1 MDKLSVLCITQ
12 LIEKFN
18 SNDFAALFDIVQ
30 ETSGWLTKSVHSI
43 AELNTFSDVQKEL
56 LAVAQYIVTGKNLT
70 RRSCNKLITALKN
83 MQKEML
89 EKIKIVLF
97 VTPTIEVELK
107 SNIKKIV
114 IQNQDECIDLAYDMQ
129 EELKYLLYMNSEE
142 VSDEL
147 ENAVDIVLTFEELME
162 GANTC
167 FPIDAFT
174 YDRLYLTSKLNKIEK
189 EKSKIL
195 LTGSSYTMVGLLEDK
210 MPALSS
216 NVAVNAQDLYYS
228 MLSVKEAIN
237 RSENLDTIVMS
248 FAYYF
253 FFSNMNE
260 STSDYMKSVLS
271 KVNYPV
277 YKKLHGYK
285 GELMPIYSRAT
296 DIPIYEAIVDMAV
309 IRDIYHNAIMRE
321 LENMAYYNPINK
333 RPVGGMLSYNFREK
347 DDEQNFGAGKARA
360 NGHNGNFNLDRGL
373 ANQKLLDKFLDNM
386 EELNKKIILFVPPAT
401 KFYRA
406 GISSD
411 MVNAYNQLVMPIVES
426 HKCCKFIDLFESDE
440 FDENDFQDYDHLN
453 INGANKLSEIIA
465 KSIRENN

>member
-1 MDKLSVLCITQ
+1 
-12 LIEKFN
+12 
-18 SNDFAALFDIVQ
+18 
-30 ETSGWLTKSVHSI
+30 
-43 AELNTFSDVQKEL
+43 
-56 LAVAQYIVTGKNLT
+56 
-70 RRSCNKLITALKN
+70 
-83 MQKEML
+83 
-89 EKIKIVLF
+89 
-97 VTPTIEVELK
+97 
-107 SNIKKIV
+107 
-114 IQNQDECIDLAYDMQ
+114 
-129 EELKYLLYMNSEE
+129 
-142 VSDEL
+142 
-147 ENAVDIVLTFEELME
+147 
-162 GANTC
+162 
-167 FPIDAFT
+167 
-174 YDRLYLTSKLNKIEK
+174 
-189 EKSKIL
+189 
-195 LTGSSYTMVGLLEDK
+195 
-210 MPALSS
+210 
-216 NVAVNAQDLYYS
+216 
-228 MLSVKEAIN
+228 
-237 RSENLDTIVMS
+237 
-248 FAYYF
+248 
-253 FFSNMNE
+253 
-260 STSDYMKSVLS
+260 
-271 KVNYPV
+271 
-277 YKKLHGYK
+277 
-285 GELMPIYSRAT
+285 
-296 DIPIYEAIVDMAV
+296 MAV